1 MEHWEYSELFETIHE
16 VYEEFLTENRGHR
29 RAIARL
35 VDDFSNLGKVED
47 IIVDVAIG
55 EILITHDKV
64 FIGYVENIPKRL
76 SMFNLQEVEGEL
88 TKEEINDLSKRINKV
103 IDGLK
108 NAEVD
113 YNPSAEL

>member
-16 VYEEFLTENRGHR
+16 VYEEFLTENRGHKH
-29 RAIARL
+29 AIARL

-55 EILITHDKV
+55 EIVVTHDKV
-64 FIGYVENIPKRL
+64 FIGYVENITKRL

-88 TKEEINDLSKRINKV
+88 TKEEINDLLKRINKV

-113 YNPSAEL
+113 YNLSAEL